1 VRTGPVLRVLLLAA
15 VTTGG
20 LISRAP
26 AQELE
31 PRSYSPSPIG
41 LNFVG
46 AAYAYS
52 SGAVVLDPSLP
63 ISHVTAHVHGF
74 VPGLG
79 HTFAILG
86 RQALI
91 SATLPYVY
99 AEVGGQ
105 VFEEQRN
112 VTRSGIGDLKTRV
125 SLNLYGNPALTREEF
140 ARRPRPP
147 FLIGTSLTVSYP
159 TGQYYGDKLINIG
172 TNRWAFKP
180 EVGLSVPWKKLDLDV
195 YGGAWFFTENA
206 NYYPGGASR
215 QQDPLTTVQGHVCYT
230 FRPSLWVAA
239 DGTWYGGGA
248 ASVGGGP
255 KSGRLDNTRLGLT
268 LSVPLTKSQSMK
280 LAYSRGAAVRA
291 GSNFSTIVA
300 GWQLR
305 WF

>member
-1 VRTGPVLRVLLLAA
+1 
-15 VTTGG
+15 
-20 LISRAP
+20 
-26 AQELE
+26 
-31 PRSYSPSPIG
+31 
-41 LNFVG
+41 VG

-52 SGAVVLDPSLP
+52 SGAVVFDPSLP
-63 ISHVTAHVHGF
+63 ISNVTAHVHGV

-112 VTRSGIGDLKTRV
+112 VTRSGLGDLKTRV

-140 ARRPRPP
+140 ARRERPP

-180 EVGLSVPWKKLDLDV
+180 EVGLSVPWKRLYLDV

-215 QQDPLTTVQGHVCYT
+215 QQDPLTP
-230 FRPSLWVAA
+230 FRDTCPTRFVHRCGWRQTAPGTAAALRRSAA
-239 DGTWYGGGA
+239 D
-248 ASVGGGP
+248 
-255 KSGRLDNTRLGLT
+255 R
-268 LSVPLTKSQSMK
+268 
-280 LAYSRGAAVRA
+280 RA
-291 GSNFSTIVA
+291 GGSITPASD
-300 GWQLR
+300 
-305 WF
+305 